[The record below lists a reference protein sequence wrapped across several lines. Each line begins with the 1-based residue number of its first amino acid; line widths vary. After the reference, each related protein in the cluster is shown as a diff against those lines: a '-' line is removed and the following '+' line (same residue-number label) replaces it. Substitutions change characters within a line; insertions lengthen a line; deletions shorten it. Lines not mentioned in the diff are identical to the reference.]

1 MDFWGF
7 GVAEDEAAK
16 RGILAMPA
24 VAMPD
29 LAMPGQIVL
38 PVGTPVAELAG
49 SRLRGLIMRRSE
61 RLGAIGHW
69 IWDESCGCCV
79 HCSEELARIYEMTVA
94 EYFALRGENAQVY
107 ATLHPEDRDRYK
119 AVTEGAYARGESY
132 EIEFRVITKSGL
144 RHCFEAA
151 EQIVDECGGYLGTLG
166 VVQDVTANKEIEA
179 ELRRA
184 KDALGELFQSLGLPV
199 FVLDDQ
205 GRVSFW
211 NRAAERV
218 FGWRAGEV
226 VGRPVPLLPEE
237 TGFPLLPFLQRQLMR
252 EGGRPLEV
260 TWRRRDGSAIPLSI
274 SLSTVAGDSSLAV
287 VAVDLTEQR
296 AAERQVVEQGEQLRV
311 IVETLP
317 VPVVISR
324 AVDGVVLFAN
334 ESAKLSF
341 GYAAGVTNLR
351 SGEDFWTEADRQ
363 RFHNELDTR
372 GRVAG
377 LEVCFRRRDGT
388 PLLAIVTAEPLSFG
402 GVDALL
408 SVALDVTE
416 QRRAAE
422 ELRHAQRLEAVGQ
435 LTGGI
440 AHDFNNLL
448 TVVLG
453 NAESL
458 ANDPALSDSNRRLAQ
473 IVADTAER
481 GANLTRQLLAFAR
494 RQSLHP
500 TLVRIDQLVEDS
512 ARLLRRSMAA
522 AIEIET
528 RLAPDLPEA
537 LVDRS
542 QLETALINLVL
553 NARDA
558 MPKGGRIV
566 LQADVAKPATGRRR
580 VAQLEL
586 RVIDDGV
593 GMTPEVLARAFEP
606 FFTTKEVGQ
615 GSGLGLSMVYGF
627 AAQSGGSVEIE
638 SEAGRGTTVHL
649 FLPLAELAEPRRDR
663 RGAVM
668 EKVRGEERILLVED
682 EPLVREFVA
691 AQLEHLGYRVTAVEH
706 GAAALALLAE
716 GGRIDLL
723 LTDNIMP
730 GEVSGLDLSR
740 RALELSPSIRVL
752 LMSGYAGTDL
762 DDQRNGQRL
771 LRKPFN
777 RRQLEEA
784 VRLTLEESRP
794 A

>member
-1 MDFWGF
+1 
-7 GVAEDEAAK
+7 VAEEEQAR
-16 RGILAMPA
+16 RGGLGMT
-24 VAMPD
+24 
-29 LAMPGQIVL
+29 GQIVL
-38 PVGTPVAELAG
+38 PVGTEVSELAG
-49 SRLRGLIMRRSE
+49 VSLRGLIMRRSE

-69 IWDESCGCCV
+69 IWDETCGCCV
-79 HCSEELARIYEMTVA
+79 HCSEELARIYELTVS
-94 EYFALRGENAQVY
+94 EYFALRGDNEKIY
-107 ATLHPEDRDRYK
+107 ASLHPDDRDRYR
-119 AVTEGAYARGESY
+119 AVTESAYARGESY
-132 EIEFRVITKSGL
+132 EIEFRVVTRTGAV

-151 EQIVDECGGYLGTLG
+151 EQIVDATGGYLGTLG

-184 KDALGELFQSLGLPV
+184 KDALGELFQSLALPV

-226 VGRPVPLLPEE
+226 IGRPVPLLPEQ
-237 TGFPLLPFLQRQLMR
+237 TGFPLLPFLQRQLVR

-260 TWRRRDGSAIPLSI
+260 TWRRRDGSSIPLSI
-274 SLSTVAGDSSLAV
+274 SLSTMAGGNSLAV

-311 IVETLP
+311 IVESLP
-317 VPVVISR
+317 VPVIITR
-324 AVDGVVLFAN
+324 AADGVVLFAN
-334 ESAKLSF
+334 EMAKLSF
-341 GYAAGVTNLR
+341 GHAPGVTNLR
-351 SGEDFWTEADRQ
+351 SGEDFWTEADRA
-363 RFHNELDTR
+363 RFYDELDSR

-377 LEVCFRRRDGT
+377 VEVCFRRRDGT
-388 PLLAIVTAEPLSFG
+388 PFLAVVTAEPLSFG
-402 GVDALL
+402 GVDALM

-453 NAESL
+453 NAEAL
-458 ANDPALSDSNRRLAQ
+458 ANNPVLGDANRRTAQ
-473 IVADTAER
+473 IIADTAER

-494 RQSLHP
+494 RQSLSP
-500 TLVRIDQLVEDS
+500 SLVQVDLLIEDTV
-512 ARLLRRSMAA
+512 RLLRPSMAA

-528 RLAPDLPEA
+528 RVQADLPPA

-558 MPKGGRIV
+558 LPKGGRI
-566 LQADVAKPATGRRR
+566 LLEAELAKSVTGRRKSK
-580 VAQLEL
+580 QLEL
-586 RVIDDGV
+586 RVIDDGA
-593 GMTPEVLARAFEP
+593 GMTPEVLLRAFEP

-615 GSGLGLSMVYGF
+615 GTGLGLSMVYGF
-627 AAQSGGSVEIE
+627 AAQSGGSVQIE
-638 SEAGRGTTVHL
+638 SEPGRGTVVHL
-649 FLPLAELAEPRRDR
+649 YLPVAGLAEPRRER
-663 RGAVM
+663 HVGST
-668 EKVRGEERILLVED
+668 ENIRGEERILLVED
-682 EPLVREFVA
+682 EPLVREFVS
-691 AQLEHLGYRVTAVEH
+691 AQLEHLGYQVTAVEQ
-706 GAAALALLAE
+706 GTAALGLLQE
-716 GGRIDLL
+716 GGRFDLL

-730 GEVSGLDLSR
+730 GGVSGLDLR
-740 RALELSPSIRVL
+740 RQARQLSPRLHVL

-762 DDQRNGQRL
+762 EEQQEGQRL

-777 RRQLEEA
+777 RRQLAEA
-784 VRLTLEESRP
+784 VRLALQERLP